1 MRARDRATLLAV
13 AFSVVA
19 LAALGVAA
27 WMLADSQREQRRDL
41 REGYGQRADIASG
54 LIDSILRVAYT
65 SQGAD
70 AAERYTDV
78 RPSTEQLT
86 ASAQRGNV
94 KYIAVLDPSG
104 EVLGTSRGAPRDIAR
119 RMGRVPPF
127 VRRALESGYGL
138 GDIKDSPGLDIVEA
152 AVAFES
158 VHGLRVLVN

>member
-41 REGYGQRADIASG
+41 RESYGQRAEIATG

-70 AAERYTDV
+70 AAERYTDP

-86 ASAQRGNV
+86 TTAERGNV
-94 KYIAVLDPSG
+94 KYVAVLDPSG
-104 EVLGTSRGAPRDIAR
+104 SVLGASRDAPPDLAR
-119 RMGRVPPF
+119 RMGRVPAF
-127 VRRALESGYGL
+127 V
-138 GDIKDSPGLDIVEA
+138 
-152 AVAFES
+152 
-158 VHGLRVLVN
+158 